1 MPPLRRQE
9 SKELLD
15 GILSSEVIQPSSSPW
30 ASPVVLVPE
39 KKWVIRSFR
48 FCIDYRKVNAV
59 TRKDA
64 YPLPRV
70 DDTLARSKL
79 FSTLDLLSGYWQV
92 EVSPEDREKTAFCTH
107 EGLFE
112 FRKMP
117 FGLCNAPATF
127 QRLMDAVLAGLQW
140 SSCLVYIDDIVI
152 PGRTFQAQSSW
163 PTPTSQMEVQQFLG
177 LASYYRRFVKDF
189 AAIAKPLYQLHE
201 VCMV

>member
-1 MPPLRRQE
+1 MLGR
-9 SKELLD
+9 S
-15 GILSSEVIQPSSSPW
+15 VIQPSSSPW
-30 ASPVVLVPE
+30 ASPVLLVPN
-39 KKWVIRSFR
+39 KDGSLR
-48 FCIDYRKVNAV
+48 FYIDYRNVNSV

-70 DDTLARSKL
+70 DDTLDTLAGSKW

-92 EVSPEDREKTAFCTH
+92 EVSPEDRNKTAFCTH

-112 FRKMP
+112 FRVMP

-152 PGRTFQAQSSW
+152 PGKSHRLQPSRNVRDRPGFVNFV
-163 PTPTSQMEVQQFLG
+163 PGPG
-177 LASYYRRFVKDF
+177 RDYYLSRKVTLTGKR
-189 AAIAKPLYQLHE
+189 
-201 VCMV
+201 